1 MHLPTDV
8 VPLAVEPDGSDVLV
22 ARLRALG
29 AAPVAP
35 KVAASHL
42 GAIDRQAGARSR
54 RRRAAVAGLVA
65 VSVLL
70 GSTSLAAAGVLP
82 APAQTAMSSTLRRLG
97 IEVPAPRRAAGTE
110 GTPRRGAAPAGRAIA
125 ERAGN
130 GGADHLHPDRA
141 ATRSRP
147 APRPSAPRPA
157 GTAATAP
164 GRSTAAGGD
173 RAAVAPPPSNAGPA
187 AVPSRPT
194 PPDRPGDDV
203 GTAPSGPPRPPSGS
217 PSGGAPAG
225 GAPAGGA
232 PAGGAPTGGT
242 SVGGATPGGATPGG
256 APAVPAAPAGASGAS
271 GASLPRARGL
281 SSDPAAAS

>member
-130 GGADHLHPDRA
+130 GGADRLHPDRA

-147 APRPSAPRPA
+147 APRPSATRPA

-242 SVGGATPGGATPGG
+242 SVGGATPGGA
-256 APAVPAAPAGASGAS
+256 PAVPAAPAGASGAS
-271 GASLPRARGL
+271 GASLPRAHGL